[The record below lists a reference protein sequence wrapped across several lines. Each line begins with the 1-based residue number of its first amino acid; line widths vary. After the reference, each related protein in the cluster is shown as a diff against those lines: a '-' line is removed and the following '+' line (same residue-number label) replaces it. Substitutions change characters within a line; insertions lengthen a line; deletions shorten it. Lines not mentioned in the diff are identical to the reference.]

1 MSNLRM
7 NPNLLNVPAYIG
19 GKPIEEVQ
27 QEYGLSDI
35 IKIASNENAFGPS
48 PRALAALREA
58 LPNAHRY
65 PGIADK
71 LLRQKLA
78 ARFNTAHDASFTEAN
93 FMTGNGL
100 SDVLRILATTFIFD
114 GGESV
119 FCTPTFPLYS
129 IFTRM
134 LGGKAVA
141 VPHANYGYNLFGML
155 DAINDNTR
163 LVFVC
168 NPNNP
173 TGTLLTRAEVEK
185 FMARVPETA
194 LVVFDEAYYDFVED
208 ANYSNSVEYLRQGR
222 PNVMVLRSF
231 SKSYGLANLRLGYA
245 LAPREI
251 IEHMSRG
258 QIVFNTSDQVLYA
271 GMAALDDDE
280 YLKRVRQAT
289 LAEKHFLYAGLADLD
304 LAYVPTEANFILLT
318 HLPRDV
324 KTINEEMLKRGVIIR
339 PMGGFGLPDALR
351 VTIGTHEENA
361 KFLKVMRDVLKQ

>member
-7 NPNLLNVPAYIG
+7 NPNLLTVPPYIG

-27 QEYGLSDI
+27 EEYGLRDI

-48 PRALAALREA
+48 PRALAALREM

-71 LLRQKLA
+71 RLRQKLA
-78 ARFNTAHDASFTEAN
+78 ARFNAQHGAEFTEAN
-93 FMTGNGL
+93 FITGNGL
-100 SDVLRILATTFIFD
+100 SDVLRLLALTFIYD
-114 GGESV
+114 GGETV
-119 FCTPTFPLYS
+119 FCNPTFPLYS

-141 VPHANYGYNLFGML
+141 IPHVNYRYHLPAML

-163 LVFVC
+163 LVFIC

-173 TGTLLTRAEVEK
+173 TGTLVSRDEVET
-185 FMARVPETA
+185 FVRRAPQTA
-194 LVVFDEAYYDFVED
+194 LIVFDEAYFDFVED
-208 ANYSNSVEYLRQGR
+208 GNYSNAVEYLREQV

-245 LAPREI
+245 LAAPEI
-251 IEHMSRG
+251 IEHMARG
-258 QIVFNTSDQVLYA
+258 LIPFNTSDQVLHA

-280 YLKRVRQAT
+280 YLNHVRQAT
-289 LAEKHFLYAGLADLD
+289 LAEKRFLYEGLAELD
-304 LAYVPTEANFILLT
+304 LTYVPSEANFILLPS
-318 HLPRDV
+318 LPREV

-339 PMGGFGLPDALR
+339 PMGGFGLPNAIR
-351 VTIGTHEENA
+351 VTIGTRAENE
-361 KFLKVMRDVLKQ
+361 KFLQVLRDVLKQ